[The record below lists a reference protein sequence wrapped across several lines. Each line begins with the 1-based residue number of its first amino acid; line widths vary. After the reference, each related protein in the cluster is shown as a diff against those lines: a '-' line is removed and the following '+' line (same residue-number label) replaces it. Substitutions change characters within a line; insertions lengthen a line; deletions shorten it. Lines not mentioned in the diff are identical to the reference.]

1 MHQDDARSFLA
12 TLPNRAAA
20 VIYIDPPYGT
30 SSAGLGYRDDHGLE
44 EWAELVG
51 SVLAHAARVVA
62 RDGVVTV
69 SIGADRLFELGVL
82 VRAAFPRRTV
92 TTVTVQSSA
101 GVTAA
106 GFRQMSEYLLFITP
120 EQFRPGVLPW
130 VPGVARSPWE
140 GATLA
145 GADSAEWPGQ
155 VYPVYVDQRT
165 SLILGTGPSAAEL
178 DTDWRDANGSFPDHV
193 DEQPDG
199 SVAVWPVTR
208 HGKTCVWRIA
218 RPTFAMKLEAG
229 FVKADPPHMP
239 GNPNPFSIKHL
250 SSGVIARIERGEIL
264 VRETDNRGAAVFDP
278 VWRPAGISIPTVWA
292 QKHHRTV
299 TGTQRLNQL
308 LGTAHG
314 FAFPKPI
321 GLLTDM
327 LIAAGHRSGTVV
339 DVFAGSGS
347 MFDAVAT
354 VNAESGQLL
363 QYVGVTNEESW
374 DTCSARVLA
383 AAADHAIHVD
393 VHPSVL
399 AAA

>member
-1 MHQDDARSFLA
+1 MPDRD
-12 TLPNRAAA
+12 AA

-30 SSAGLGYRDDHGLE
+30 RSAGLGYRDDHGLE

-51 SVLAHAARVVA
+51 GVLAHAARVVD

-69 SIGADRLFELGVL
+69 SIGADRLFELGAL
-82 VRAAFPRRTV
+82 VRAAFPRRSV
-92 TTVTVQSSA
+92 TTVTVQASS

-106 GFRQMSEYLLFITP
+106 GFRQMSEYLLFIAP
-120 EQFRPGVLPW
+120 ERFRPGVLPW

-145 GADSAEWPGQ
+145 SADSAEWPAQ

-165 SLILGTGPSAAEL
+165 SCILGTGPAAAEL
-178 DTDWRDANGSFPDHV
+178 GVDWRDADGHFPDQV
-193 DEQPDG
+193 EGQPEG
-199 SVAVWPVTR
+199 SVAVWPITR
-208 HGKTCVWRIA
+208 HGKACVWRIA
-218 RPTFAMKLEAG
+218 RPTLAMKLEAG

-239 GNPNPFSIKHL
+239 GNPNLFSIKHL
-250 SSGVIARIERGEIL
+250 PSGVLARIERGEIL
-264 VRETDNRGAAVFDP
+264 VRETDERGSAVFDP
-278 VWRPAGISIPTVWA
+278 VWRPAGTGIPTVWT

-299 TGTQRLNQL
+299 EGTKRLNQL
-308 LGTAHG
+308 LGTGHG
-314 FAFPKPI
+314 FAFPKPV

-327 LIAAGHRSGTVV
+327 LIAAGHRSGKVV

-347 MFDAVAT
+347 LFDAVAT
-354 VNAESGQLL
+354 LNDESGHQL

-374 DTCSARVLA
+374 DICRARVVA
-383 AAADHAIHVD
+383 AAADNAT
-393 VHPSVL
+393 SVSVQPEGRPNVR